1 MNKINIKEYSKT
13 ISLMDLKI
21 KMIDEH
27 VRSSQAIMLITK
39 NIEFIEK
46 FLQR

>member
-21 KMIDEH
+21 KMIDEY
-27 VRSSQAIMLITK
+27 VNSSQAII
-39 NIEFIEK
+39 
-46 FLQR
+46 